1 MLIFTE
7 QLKELIH
14 DVEASGGSPV
24 QKISPPLKLML
35 KLKGY
40 VIKRLREQASPL
52 PRNVEFFLLE
62 EFNEGFFE
70 EGIRVCLIHLGEM
83 GITDP
88 EEVSSILHKVVDRR
102 LEMMLGKG
110 DERHRAARYVDKI
123 TIDDALVQSLEYVWE
138 EYGSEPTI
146 LYNFAKQRFLIVWD
160 YQRNRWQTTG
170 LGRFLLELKP
180 LQIIGFLLT
189 IDLTFSTSDRDIR
202 HMSADAL
209 RSLLKSE
216 KQYHFDRIIPLHRE
230 TLKRLGVLRTLSRHW
245 EYELTP
251 LGKVV
256 IEAILSE
263 DNPMRE
269 VVKAL
274 VENEEQGIHF
284 EGSEKELDLLRK
296 QLASG
301 GMDQGSRNSVENA
314 IALYSRGSYTD
325 AARIFFPSI
334 EAVANRMLSVAGEK
348 PNDHKVFPGLTRK
361 LTKLEELK
369 LISTDLSKAIDI
381 ATSRNKVLHGEYE
394 PLEQEYAYPL
404 CVAGII
410 YLQRMFNEFEKVKGK
425 VGSGRHGA

>member
-1 MLIFTE
+1 MLSFTE
-7 QLKELIH
+7 QLKELIR
-14 DVEASGGSPV
+14 DVETRGGSPV
-24 QKISPPLKLML
+24 QKISPPPELML

-40 VIKRLREQASPL
+40 VIKRLREQPGPL
-52 PRNVEFFLLE
+52 SRNVEFFLLE

-83 GITDP
+83 GIADP
-88 EEVSSILHKVVDRR
+88 EEVSRILHKVIDRR
-102 LEMMLGKG
+102 LEMMLDKG
-110 DERHRAARYVDKI
+110 DERHRSSRHADKI
-123 TIDDALVQSLEYVWE
+123 SIEDALVQSVGYVWE

-160 YQRNRWQTTG
+160 YQGNRWQITG

-180 LQIIGFLLT
+180 LQVISLLLT

-202 HMSADAL
+202 HMSAQVL
-209 RSLLKSE
+209 KSLLESDKR
-216 KQYHFDRIIPLHRE
+216 KHFDRIVPLHRE
-230 TLKRLGVLRTLSRHW
+230 TLKRLGVLRSLSRRW

-256 IEAILSE
+256 VNAVLSE
-263 DNPMRE
+263 DNPMKE

-274 VENEEQGIHF
+274 VEDEEQGIHF
-284 EGSEKELDLLRK
+284 EGSDKELDLLRK
-296 QLASG
+296 QLASEA
-301 GMDQGSRNSVENA
+301 MDQASRTSIGNA
-314 IALYSRGSYTD
+314 IALYNRGSYTD

-334 EAVANRMLSVAGEK
+334 EAVANQMLLAAGEN
-348 PNDHKVFPGLTRK
+348 PNNHKVFPGLAPK
-361 LTKLEELK
+361 LARLEELK
-369 LISTDLSKAIDI
+369 LIPPDLSKAIDI

-410 YLQRMFNEFEKVKGK
+410 YLRRMLNEFEKAKAK
-425 VGSGRHGA
+425 VRNNGHGA